1 MDNKKFYETL
11 EDYGIITN
19 IAIRGGWITQ
29 VLEEYTHLASM
40 TLKDAKEWF
49 QNRYSEKLEE
59 LKKKL

>member
-19 IAIRGGWITQ
+19 IALRGGWIEQ
-29 VLEEYTHLASM
+29 VLEEYPYLASM
-40 TLKDAKEWF
+40 SLKDVKEWF
-49 QNRYSEKLEE
+49 QNRYVEKLEE

>member
-19 IAIRGGWITQ
+19 IALRGGWIEQ
-29 VLEEYTHLASM
+29 VLEEYPYLASM
-40 TLKDAKEWF
+40 TLKDVKEWF
-49 QNRYSEKLEE
+49 QNRYVEKLEE

>member
-19 IAIRGGWITQ
+19 IAIRGGWIEQ
-29 VLEEYTHLASM
+29 VLEEYPHLEKM
-40 TLKDAKEWF
+40 TLKEVKEWF
-49 QNRYSEKLEE
+49 QNRYIEKLEE

>member
-19 IAIRGGWITQ
+19 IALRGGWIAQ
-29 VLEEYTHLASM
+29 VLEEYPYLENM
-40 TLKDAKEWF
+40 TLKKVKEWF
-49 QNRYSEKLEE
+49 GNRYVEKLEE

>member
-19 IAIRGGWITQ
+19 IAIRGGWIEQ
-29 VLEEYTHLASM
+29 VLEEYPYLEKM
-40 TLKDAKEWF
+40 TLKEVKEWF
-49 QNRYSEKLEE
+49 QNRYVEKLEE

>member
-1 MDNKKFYETL
+1 MDNKKFYEAL

-29 VLEEYTHLASM
+29 ILEEYPNLASM
-40 TLKDAKEWF
+40 SLEDVKEWF
-49 QNRYSEKLEE
+49 QNRYVEKLEE

>member
-29 VLEEYTHLASM
+29 VLEEYPHLASM

>member
-19 IAIRGGWITQ
+19 VALRGGWIAQ
-29 VLEEYTHLASM
+29 VLEEYPYLENM
-40 TLKDAKEWF
+40 TLKEVKVWF
-49 QNRYSEKLEE
+49 GNRYVEKLEE

>member
-19 IAIRGGWITQ
+19 VALRGGWIEQ
-29 VLEEYTHLASM
+29 VLEEYPYLASM
-40 TLKDAKEWF
+40 TLKDVKEWF
-49 QNRYSEKLEE
+49 QNRYVEKLEE

>member
-19 IAIRGGWITQ
+19 IALRGGWIAQ
-29 VLEEYTHLASM
+29 VLEEYPHLASM
-40 TLKDAKEWF
+40 SLKDVKEWF

>member
-19 IAIRGGWITQ
+19 IAIRGGWIEQ
-29 VLEEYTHLASM
+29 VLEEYPHLEKM
-40 TLKDAKEWF
+40 TLKEVKEWF

>member
-19 IAIRGGWITQ
+19 IALRGGWIEQ
-29 VLEEYTHLASM
+29 VLEEYPHLEKM
-40 TLKDAKEWF
+40 TLKEVKEWF
-49 QNRYSEKLEE
+49 QNRYVEKLEE

>member
-19 IAIRGGWITQ
+19 IAIRGGWIEQ
-29 VLEEYTHLASM
+29 VLEEYPHLEKM
-40 TLKDAKEWF
+40 TLKEVKEWF
-49 QNRYSEKLEE
+49 QNRYVEKLEE

>member
-19 IAIRGGWITQ
+19 IATRGGWIAQ
-29 VLEEYTHLASM
+29 VLEEYPYLETM
-40 TLKDAKEWF
+40 PLKDVKEWF
-49 QNRYSEKLEE
+49 QNRYVEKLEE

>member
-19 IAIRGGWITQ
+19 IALRGGWIAQ
-29 VLEEYTHLASM
+29 VLEEYPQLASM

-49 QNRYSEKLEE
+49 QNRYIEKLEE

>member
-19 IAIRGGWITQ
+19 VALRGGWIAQ
-29 VLEEYTHLASM
+29 VLEEYPYLESM
-40 TLKDAKEWF
+40 TLKEVKEWF
-49 QNRYSEKLEE
+49 GNRYVEKLEE

>member
-19 IAIRGGWITQ
+19 IALRGGWIAQ
-29 VLEEYTHLASM
+29 VLEEYPYLKNM
-40 TLKDAKEWF
+40 TLKEVKEWF
-49 QNRYSEKLEE
+49 QNRYVEKLEE

>member
-19 IAIRGGWITQ
+19 IAIRGGWIEQ
-29 VLEEYTHLASM
+29 VLEEYPYLESM
-40 TLKDAKEWF
+40 TLKELKEWF
-49 QNRYSEKLEE
+49 QNRYVEKLEE

>member
-19 IAIRGGWITQ
+19 IAIRGGWIAQ
-29 VLEEYTHLASM
+29 VLEEYHHLASM
-40 TLKDAKEWF
+40 SLKDVKEWF

-59 LKKKL
+59 LKKKR

>member
-1 MDNKKFYETL
+1 MDNKKFYEAL

-29 VLEEYTHLASM
+29 ILEEYPNLASM
-40 TLKDAKEWF
+40 TMKDAKEWIE
-49 QNRYSEKLEE
+49 NRYIEKLEE

>member
-19 IAIRGGWITQ
+19 IAIRGGWIEQ
-29 VLEEYTHLASM
+29 VLEEYPYLETM
-40 TLKDAKEWF
+40 TLKDVKEWF
-49 QNRYSEKLEE
+49 QNRYVEKLEE

>member
-19 IAIRGGWITQ
+19 IALRGGWIAQ
-29 VLEEYTHLASM
+29 VLEEYPYLEKM
-40 TLKDAKEWF
+40 TLKDVKEWF
-49 QNRYSEKLEE
+49 QNRYVEKLEE